1 MATESTV
8 NTTEQPFQLGII
20 HIQAEQDKPDQ
31 IASIVTN
38 EQLHQFNFSNVGD
51 GLNLLSG
58 VSLSNNARNEKMV
71 YVRGFDARQVPV
83 FIDGIP
89 VYVPYDGYIDFNR
102 FTIGDVSAIQVAK
115 GFSSV
120 SYGANTL
127 GGAIN
132 LVSRK
137 PSRPLEGQIDIGIA
151 DAGERQG
158 ALYIGSLN
166 EYWYAQAT
174 ASYLER
180 DGFKL
185 SSDFVPTTTED
196 GGLRNNSYSKDTK
209 LALKFGLTPNQTDE
223 YSLSYIKQDGEKGN
237 PPTTGNRSIR
247 YWQWP
252 YWDKESVYFISNSTI
267 TEHETLKLRAYHDR
281 YDNEL
286 NSFTDGQYNVLKTSG
301 QGSVSTGRS
310 IYHDRVNGASLT
322 LESNRLPNHSIS
334 LVTHY
339 KTDEHQELDATG
351 EANTRFKDQQ
361 WSFAVEDNI
370 DLGKDLLL
378 SLGFARHSLEPD
390 TVFSVGNPYSLPKS
404 QHAKDAQIG
413 LFYDGIANTQLYVT
427 IARKSR
433 LPTLKDRY
441 SQRLGTYIENPD
453 LAAEKAIN
461 YEMGYQTKFNEQLSL
476 NTAIFLS
483 DIKNKIQ
490 SVAYVQGDLSQMQN
504 VGQVQMYGT
513 EIEFNY
519 QPWHWL
525 SYGGNYTYLKL
536 TDQHDANKITD
547 IPQHKLINYLLIK
560 PTETLDIQTFL
571 ERNSR
576 RWVSNDLQLNGYQ
589 IVNMQIAYQPKL
601 KSQFG
606 QWRFTT
612 GVNNLTD
619 KNYALADGFPSA
631 GRMWFSKATLTF

>member
-1 MATESTV
+1 MNKKSFKCSRLVYCFYAVVAMGIPGLVMATDSTV
-8 NTTEQPFQLGII
+8 NTAEQPFHLGII
-20 HIQAEQDKPDQ
+20 RIQAEQDKADQ

-38 EQLHQFNFSNVGD
+38 EQLHQFNLSNVGD

-71 YVRGFDARQVPV
+71 YVRGFDARQVPL

-102 FTIGDVSAIQVAK
+102 FTVGDVSAIQVAK

-185 SSDFVPTTTED
+185 SSDFVPTATED
-196 GGLRNNSYSKDTK
+196 GGLRNNSYNKDTK

-252 YWDKESVYFISNSTI
+252 YWDKESVYFISNSAI
-267 TEHETLKLRAYHDR
+267 TEHETVKLRAYHDR

-404 QHAKDAQIG
+404 QHAQDAQIG
-413 LFYDGIANTQLYVT
+413 LFYNGIANTQLYAT

-461 YEMGYQTKFNEQLSL
+461 YELGYQAKFNEQLSL

-483 DIKNKIQ
+483 DIKNKI
-490 SVAYVQGDLSQMQN
+490 
-504 VGQVQMYGT
+504 
-513 EIEFNY
+513 
-519 QPWHWL
+519 
-525 SYGGNYTYLKL
+525 
-536 TDQHDANKITD
+536 
-547 IPQHKLINYLLIK
+547 
-560 PTETLDIQTFL
+560 
-571 ERNSR
+571 
-576 RWVSNDLQLNGYQ
+576 
-589 IVNMQIAYQPKL
+589 
-601 KSQFG
+601 
-606 QWRFTT
+606 
-612 GVNNLTD
+612 
-619 KNYALADGFPSA
+619 
-631 GRMWFSKATLTF
+631 